1 MRPITG
7 AVTVTAAL
15 PPGKDEAARAG
26 LAAATA
32 AYGLWGLLPLYLK
45 LVGFA
50 SPSEVLAHRILWSLP
65 AAALAVIALKGADE
79 TRKALKQR
87 GVLRALV
94 LSATLIGVNWW
105 FYVWAVAQSRVIE
118 ASLAYFLTPLVNV
131 AFGVL
136 FFREVLT
143 RLQVVSL
150 GLAAAGVA
158 VQALALGAPPW
169 IALALCATWSC
180 YGLVRK
186 RAPVPAAG
194 GLLVE
199 TAILAPVAAAG
210 LGLLALSGAP
220 LAFDDAPANAVLLAL
235 AGPATALPLML
246 FAFGARRLRFST
258 LGLLQ
263 YIAPTLQFAV
273 GLSFGEA
280 FTPLRAASFALIW
293 AGLALFSYDA
303 WRRERA
309 R

>member
-1 MRPITG
+1 M
-7 AVTVTAAL
+7 TVTADL
-15 PPGKDEAARAG
+15 PPTQDQSVRAG

-32 AYGLWGLLPLYLK
+32 AYGLWGVLPLYLK

-65 AAALAVIALKGADE
+65 AAALAVFALKGAQE
-79 TRKALKQR
+79 TRKALR
-87 GVLRALV
+87 EPGVLRALL

-105 FYVWAVAQSRVIE
+105 FYVWAVAEARVIE

-136 FFREVLT
+136 LFGEGLT
-143 RLQVVSL
+143 RLQLVSL
-150 GLAAAGVA
+150 GLAVAGVA
-158 VQALALGAPPW
+158 VQALALGAVPW
-169 IALALCATWSC
+169 IALILCASWSC

-199 TAILAPVAAAG
+199 TAILAPAAAAG
-210 LGLLALSGAP
+210 LVLLSLSGAP

-263 YIAPTLQFAV
+263 YIAPTLQFSV
-273 GLSFGEA
+273 GIALGEP

-293 AGLALFSYDA
+293 AGLAVFSYEA
-303 WRRERA
+303 WRRERS